1 MAVVRFPA
9 IMFASVKLEKILSIR
24 VWDRSVILVGR
35 VIKGNILKYTETIY
49 NCEKNCDTTII
60 KNNLIKKEL
69 NTPYTISGNIVY
81 IYKNI
86 YNCNSCN

>member
-1 MAVVRFPA
+1 M
-9 IMFASVKLEKILSIR
+9 KLKILL
-24 VWDRSVILVGR
+24 ILLNIVTIINSENCYNEKKNNI
-35 VIKGNILKYTETIY
+35 IKGNILKYTETIY